1 MRNYLVLVLLVFLVG
16 CGPHTFSVRET
27 DKGYEIQEYTSFDV
41 VLQTPLSSN
50 INQRGDQFIAQ
61 IKEPFY
67 YLDKV
72 LLPQKTQIRGLV
84 KRVKK
89 YEKSGDRSGLVLLF
103 DQIVLPDGRKIPLMA
118 SLDTEEGEKVVRIK
132 GSEMENA
139 KVIGGTAIVGA
150 LLGKATGQE
159 KGTEKGL
166 LMGVAVG
173 TGAVLLADKKE
184 LKLPA
189 GTELKI
195 KLDEKLLIPKSSKK

>member
-1 MRNYLVLVLLVFLVG
+1 MARTIPLLLVVLLLVG
-16 CGPHTFSVRET
+16 CGPLSFSVKET
-27 DKGYEIQEYTSFDV
+27 SQGYEIMEYTSFDV
-41 VLQTPLSSN
+41 VLKTPLSSN
-50 INQRGDQFIAQ
+50 TSKRGDTFVVA

-67 YLDKV
+67 YGSRVV
-72 LLPQKTQIRGLV
+72 LPENTKIRGLV

-89 YEKSGDRSGLVLLF
+89 PEKPGDKAGLVLLF
-103 DQIVLPDGRKIPLMA
+103 DQVVLPSGEKLPMLA
-118 SLDTEEGEKVVRIK
+118 SLDTEEGEKVIRIK
-132 GSEMENA
+132 GEDIQNV
-139 KVIGGTAIVGA
+139 KIIGGAGIVGA

-184 LKLPA
+184 IKLPV

-195 KLDEKLLIPKSSKK
+195 KLDEKLLVPK